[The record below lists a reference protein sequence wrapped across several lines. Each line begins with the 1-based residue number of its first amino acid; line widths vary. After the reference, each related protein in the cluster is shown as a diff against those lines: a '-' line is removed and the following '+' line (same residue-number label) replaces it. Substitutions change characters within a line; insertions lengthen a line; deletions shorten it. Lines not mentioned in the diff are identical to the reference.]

1 MINHMMCLFLYIYIY
16 MCVCC
21 DLLCYKLRVI
31 KGGGGDVAISG
42 RELPVDYRGLFESP
56 TLANKP
62 YEHVT
67 PFPYLYLYLPPSTAD
82 ATAWGLSCARLTHT
96 LGQIQQFSAAT
107 SNYELIIV
115 SDDNRSVARRDT
127 LNAGAVAWAVALGWG
142 GGQWRQAV
150 SGGVVR
156 EGGGL
161 LGRFAVGVCVGANS
175 AKNAYSGGGCPG
187 ECVCVCHVSV
197 CTGYLLTLIANEF
210 PSIFSF
216 AFSCFVLPLFAC
228 KSRVGQGKERQ
239 GRRTPG
245 TKPTSN

>member
-142 GGQWRQAV
+142 GGAVAAGSVRGGSARGRGSAGSLCCWCLRWREFCQKCIQWRGV
-150 SGGVVR
+150 SRRV
-156 EGGGL
+156 
-161 LGRFAVGVCVGANS
+161 
-175 AKNAYSGGGCPG
+175 
-187 ECVCVCHVSV
+187 CVCVPCVRVYWVFVDADSERISLNFFV
-197 CTGYLLTLIANEF
+197 R
-210 PSIFSF
+210 IFLFCF
-216 AFSCFVLPLFAC
+216 AAV
-228 KSRVGQGKERQ
+228 RV
-239 GRRTPG
+239 
-245 TKPTSN
+245 